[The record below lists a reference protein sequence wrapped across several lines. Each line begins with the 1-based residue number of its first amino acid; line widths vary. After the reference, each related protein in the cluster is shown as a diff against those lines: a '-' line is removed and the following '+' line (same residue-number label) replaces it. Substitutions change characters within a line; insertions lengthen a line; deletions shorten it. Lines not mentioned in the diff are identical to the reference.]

1 MFADV
6 QYVTNELAK
15 QLPQNPTTDPIYFEV
30 DEGKVIMPEILLGHT
45 ADHENNVEDG
55 VDDEEEDLNQSK
67 TRFDWRNSLTRV
79 LLNILADKKNAATKD
94 FTVNKKKL
102 WSDVSKELAKRV
114 NNPPSSV
121 QYRLNESIIRP
132 LQCNTG

>member
-79 LLNILADKKNAATKD
+79 CSTFWRTRRMLPPKISPSIKKN
-94 FTVNKKKL
+94 FG
-102 WSDVSKELAKRV
+102 
-114 NNPPSSV
+114 
-121 QYRLNESIIRP
+121 QM
-132 LQCNTG
+132 

>member
-94 FTVNKKKL
+94 FTVNKK
-102 WSDVSKELAKRV
+102 
-114 NNPPSSV
+114 
-121 QYRLNESIIRP
+121 
-132 LQCNTG
+132 